1 MNRFLKTHPV
11 SMLVYFI
18 SVIGI
23 SMVCKSPIIQL
34 ISLFGAASY
43 AVWLTKGREFLS
55 QLAFF
60 VTLFLLIS
68 VTNPLFVH
76 NGKTPLFFMNGNP
89 VTLEAVICGMSIA
102 VMIISV
108 ILWFSCMTRV
118 MTSDKFYFIFSRISP
133 KLALVFSM
141 ALNFIPKLKKSY
153 KDTEK
158 AHKTLGIYSTDSR
171 VDRLKLK
178 LKTMSSVVS
187 QSAENSIETSASMN
201 ARGYGDKKR
210 TSCFV
215 KKFTAFDFFVMVI
228 SLAVFTAEIIFMLN
242 KTLAFEFY
250 PTFSKI
256 TIEINGVI
264 AYSGCFVLC
273 FLPVIIEITE
283 SLKWKYFVSK
293 I

>member
-18 SVIGI
+18 SVIGLV
-23 SMVCKSPIIQL
+23 MLCNNPVIQL

-43 AVWLTKGREFLS
+43 AVWLTKGKEFFS

-102 VMIISV
+102 TVIISV
-108 ILWFSCMTRV
+108 IIWFSCMTKV
-118 MTSDKFYFIFSRISP
+118 MTSDKFYFLFSKISP

-158 AHKTLGIYSTDSR
+158 AHKTLGIYSTESR

-201 ARGYGDKKR
+201 ARGYGEKKR

-215 KKFTAFDFFVMVI
+215 LKFTPFDFLVMII
-228 SLAVFTAEIIFMLN
+228 SVAVFVAEINFTLN
-242 KTLAFEFY
+242 KTLTFEFY
-250 PTFSKI
+250 PTFTKI
-256 TIEINGVI
+256 TFEIDSVI
-264 AYSGCFVLC
+264 AYAGYFVLC